1 MGYKVVV
8 VSNFDSRVYEVCTNL
23 NIIDLFDDFIISSE
37 TGYAK
42 PDPQIYKFALE
53 KNNLTP
59 EQCIFI
65 GDNYINDYTA
75 PRNLGINALLLNR
88 ENENNSH
95 NAEKISNLNVL
106 ISLLQNNGRPS

>member
-1 MGYKVVV
+1 MGYKVIV

-23 NIIDLFDDFIISSE
+23 KIIDLFDDFIISSE

-42 PDPQIYKFALE
+42 PDPEIYKIALE
-53 KNNLTP
+53 RNNLTP

-75 PRNLGINALLLNR
+75 PKNLGMNALLLNR
-88 ENENNSH
+88 EDENNKHS
-95 NAEKISNLNVL
+95 AQKISNLSEL
-106 ISLLQNNGRPS
+106 IAIINNNGRLS